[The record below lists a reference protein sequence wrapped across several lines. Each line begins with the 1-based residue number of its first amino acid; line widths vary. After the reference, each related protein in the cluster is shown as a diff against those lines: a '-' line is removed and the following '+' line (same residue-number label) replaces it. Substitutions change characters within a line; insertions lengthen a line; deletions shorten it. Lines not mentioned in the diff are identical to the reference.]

1 MASKVNFEPNGD
13 RYLVEFADAET
24 TTKSGIVLTS
34 SAQEKP
40 EFAEIVAVGSGIT
53 DKREIKMIYKTGDK
67 ILVSKYAGN
76 EIKLDGEE
84 YTVVK
89 QSEILGKVSK

>member
-13 RYLVEFADAET
+13 RYLVKFAAAET

-40 EFAEIVAVGSGIT
+40 EFAEIIAVGSGVT
-53 DKREIKMIYKTGDK
+53 DKREIKMIYKIGDK
-67 ILVSKYAGN
+67 ILVSKYSGN